1 MVSLS
6 AGIMKKGNNFIIYT
20 ISCIIFFGILYYL
33 MHLYDKNTFLLDMQR
48 NTPPYKYGI
57 FECMHFSLIT
67 QCTFGYGVMRPFS
80 KLCIFVNSLQLIS
93 VIFITV
99 NAF

>member
-6 AGIMKKGNNFIIYT
+6 AGIMKKGNNFILYT
-20 ISCIIFFGILYYL
+20 ISCVIFFGILYYL
-33 MHLYDKNTFLLDMQR
+33 MQLYDKNTFVDDMQG
-48 NTPPYKYGI
+48 NTPFGI
-57 FECMHFSLIT
+57 FECLHFSLVT
-67 QCTFGYGVMRPFS
+67 QCTFGYGGMRPVS
-80 KLCIFVNSLQLIS
+80 KLCIFVNSLQLFS